1 MNLKKKPK
9 FHYFSENQRSED
21 ALTYKFFVLSAIGC
35 LQMQLFIG
43 RHRLQNCVS
52 FLSFHQFLLC
62 HSGIHRRIKHQA
74 TISKQETEGE
84 GESSGRGRKREGRTG
99 YPHKKG
105 ALKQLLTLSSI
116 PTNRS
121 IIIYISII
129 CLYNVVSEH
138 FQSIIQMILLSPIN
152 FLPSTNCR
160 KETGY
165 NH

>member
-21 ALTYKFFVLSAIGC
+21 ALMYKFFVLSAIGC

-43 RHRLQNCVS
+43 RHRLENCVS
-52 FLSFHQFLLC
+52 FLSFHQLLLC

-99 YPHKKG
+99 YPHKKRG
-105 ALKQLLTLSSI
+105 TEAAINNFQH
-116 PTNRS
+116 TNQQKHHYLH
-121 IIIYISII
+121 IYS
-129 CLYNVVSEH
+129 
-138 FQSIIQMILLSPIN
+138 MPI
-152 FLPSTNCR
+152 
-160 KETGY
+160 
-165 NH
+165 